1 MTGLSINLNEVQEN
15 LQVIETQ
22 IRDTQLLQ
30 DSEGNPSG
38 TAGQVKVMS
47 MLQQVLG
54 QLNPELTQ
62 ENGSSFESKL
72 QQALENPVASSFAKE
87 GVEAEDSAQS
97 AAPVITSNRSAAP
110 QVSYE
115 ALEMAIGIAAAAIST
130 TTTNVGLTSAAITS
144 DGASNGAGMETVY
157 KTTENRAIKELNNL
171 LNESGWEKIWH
182 AIEKPFADIF
192 TACMLI
198 SALASQQYEVVGA
211 IVASLVMAHYAP
223 AIASAVAADCVNNGM
238 SQEKADEVGASVA
251 AACVVLAAIAG
262 GQIGKACGTLTE
274 EIAPEMTKLTEEVVK
289 GVDREAIENIAAD
302 DVDDLI
308 QGDHQQTPPSDA
320 PHGEDLD
327 VTGVGSGSPVSVAD
341 QNIEELEQITEEVVI
356 QQPQEK
362 RLYETF
368 KEILS
373 KVGSGIM
380 KINPFNYLPTSV
392 NTALYGL
399 AKGVSSSH
407 LTSSVLNAIDYQN
420 SSKERTDKTAVYATM
435 EFLNLFINVG
445 TMISFAGNMSPK
457 GNINATLFRVLEGTK
472 LVAGIGM
479 ATAELGEAV
488 PNGITAKL
496 TEQYASTQAQLKSAG
511 YVLDMI
517 SKTNQNEINTANKMI
532 TNLFQ
537 ILNGLVNAPGNAFQ
551 ALAQEMA

>member
-1 MTGLSINLNEVQEN
+1 MTGLSINLSEIQEN

-22 IRDTQLLQ
+22 IRNTQLLQ
-30 DSEGNPSG
+30 DSEGNPNG

-54 QLNPELTQ
+54 QLSPELAQ
-62 ENGSSFESKL
+62 EKGNSLESQL
-72 QQALENPVASSFAKE
+72 QKALESPVASSLSKE
-87 GVEAEDSAQS
+87 GVEHEGSAHA
-97 AAPVITSNRSAAP
+97 AAPVITSNQSATP

-115 ALEMAIGIAAAAIST
+115 ALEMAIGIAAAAISS

-144 DGASNGAGMETVY
+144 DGAKNGAGMESIY
-157 KTTENRAIKELNNL
+157 KTAENAAIKELNKL

-198 SALASQQYEVVGA
+198 GALASGQFEVVGA
-211 IVASLVMAHYAP
+211 IVGALVMAHYAP
-223 AIASAVAADCVNNGM
+223 AIASAVAADCVKDGM
-238 SQEKADEVGASVA
+238 SQEKADAVGAGVA
-251 AACVVLAAIAG
+251 SACVVLAAIAG
-262 GQIGKACGTLTE
+262 GQIGKACEGATKEIGPVMEKLTKDVVNG
-274 EIAPEMTKLTEEVVK
+274 IDKQAIEMT
-289 GVDREAIENIAAD
+289 NMAD
-302 DVDDLI
+302 F
-308 QGDHQQTPPSDA
+308 T
-320 PHGEDLD
+320 GEDPEGGD
-327 VTGVGSGSPVSVAD
+327 IGTVGGGSNLSSVD
-341 QNIEELEQITEEVVI
+341 NSIEELENLDNDINV

-362 RLYETF
+362 KLYETF

-380 KINPFNYLPTSV
+380 KVNPFNYLPTSV
-392 NTALYGL
+392 NTAIFGL
-399 AKGVSSSH
+399 AKGISSSH
-407 LTSSVLNAIDYQN
+407 LTSAVLNAIDFQN
-420 SSKERTDKTAVYATM
+420 SSKGKTDKTAVYATM
-435 EFLNLFINVG
+435 EFLNLFVNLG
-445 TMISFAGNMSPK
+445 TMVSFAGNMSPK
-457 GNINATLFRVLEGTK
+457 GNINATLFRVLQGTK

-496 TEQYASTQAQLKSAG
+496 TEEYANTQAQLKSVG
-511 YVLDMI
+511 NVLDMI
-517 SKTNQNEINTANKMI
+517 SKTNQNEISTANKMI

-551 ALAQEMA
+551 AVAQEIAS